1 MLKLE
6 FLGNGGSGTGECPAL
21 YATDKGTYA
30 VQGWTTGSADTV
42 EIPHLLLGFAEPDT
56 YVGTQLADTG
66 RGTFT
71 LTGRPITDLETL
83 GQVKNL
89 ADDET
94 VIEVPLRKR
103 EFYGHA
109 AAAQR

>member
-1 MLKLE
+1 MLKLK
-6 FLGNGGSGTGECPAL
+6 FLGNGGSGTGECPTL
-21 YATDKGTYA
+21 YATDQDTYA

-71 LTGRPITDLETL
+71 LTGRPINDPETL
-83 GQVKNL
+83 AQMNL
-89 ADDET
+89 ADDESA
-94 VIEVPLRKR
+94 IEVPKHTRR
-103 EFYGHA
+103 FYGNA
-109 AAAQR
+109 AAAQQ